1 MSFSTTYSQS
11 SEDKYDAI
19 NDYLRVLVKDTTKTI
34 MIVKEKI
41 GPNETLRLFSGG
53 KLNDIPF
60 NRVNGIQERLG
71 GVLEPLYDEND
82 FQKMRKKYQD
92 DKNEGRY
99 GFSKNTNW
107 EASDFKLKNIYIES
121 HDIIMFKKERA
132 LPLYKYETL
141 LIALSDPI
149 YYKNRDYLVMAIA
162 TQKSNPLYS
171 PKYYV
176 IVMKKTNKKWQEI
189 QRGEQYW
196 FD

>member
-1 MSFSTTYSQS
+1 MYSQS

-19 NDYLRVLVKDTTKTI
+19 NGYLRVLVKDTTKTI

-60 NRVNGIQERLG
+60 NWVNGIQERLG

-121 HDIIMFKKERA
+121 HDTIMFKKERA

-162 TQKSNPLYS
+162 TQKLNPLYS
-171 PKYYV
+171 SKYYV